1 MSSASFIYNSRRFN
15 LDLPKQLQR
24 LIAKFNEKIT
34 DDANDDGSEELQIRS
49 EGGIGRS
56 YLKFCDSDLVRLD
69 NSLTQTILDT
79 IQSCPTF
86 EPDHNQCKLIIEFN
100 NTGGFVPDTSGFG
113 HNAKTFGVNR
123 MQWGI
128 RYGWGA
134 LSLETIYDG
143 RTNYS
148 EIPDDTDLSFVNTDF
163 TLMFRFAPFD
173 LTMSSVHK
181 QVVICKKHNSTEGAY
196 YSFELGTDGSAT
208 FSLVLSST
216 TKYSATIPAGTII
229 PTAFDDM
236 DTDSPR
242 YDVVVTYDYLNTI
255 LKLYINNYD
264 FSSYVVNTI
273 PTDSNVPD
281 YDGYDIMIGRWTSLA
296 GRPITLP
303 QILDVDPIRL
313 FSKLYFGVFQQ
324 LKYWKGRILTPTEI
338 TNHYTNKIT
347 IEACPFGEVAIPNGV
362 LVLV

>member
-1 MSSASFIYNSRRFN
+1 MSSASFIYNARRFN
-15 LDLPKQLQR
+15 LDLPKKLQL

-34 DDANDDGSEELQIRS
+34 DDVNDEGGEELQIRS

-69 NSLTQTILDT
+69 DSLTQTILDT

-86 EPDHNQCKLIIEFN
+86 EPDHNQCKLLVEFN

-128 RYGWGA
+128 RYGYGA
-134 LSLETIYDG
+134 LSLETIFDG

-148 EIPDDTDLSFVNTDF
+148 EIADSSDISISNTDF

-173 LTMSSVHK
+173 LAMSSVHK
-181 QVVICKKHNSTEGAY
+181 QVVICKKHTNGDW
-196 YSFELGTDGSAT
+196 YSFELSADGSAT
-208 FSLVLSST
+208 FNLNVNGVTSRSI
-216 TKYSATIPAGTII
+216 TIPAGTII
-229 PTAFDDM
+229 STAFDDM
-236 DTDSPR
+236 TPDTVR
-242 YDVVVTYDYLNTI
+242 YDVVVTYDYLNTT

-264 FSSYVVNTI
+264 FSSYVVNSI
-273 PTDSNVPD
+273 PVDANVPD
-281 YDGYDIMIGRWTSLA
+281 YEGYDLMVGRWTALA
-296 GRPITLP
+296 GRPVTLP
-303 QILDVDPIRL
+303 QIGDLDPIRL

-324 LKYWKGRILTPTEI
+324 LKFWKGRILTPTEI
-338 TNHYTNKIT
+338 ANHYTNKLT
-347 IEACPFGEVAIPNGV
+347 IESCPFGEVAIPNGV
-362 LVLV
+362 FVLT